1 MIELIINGQT
11 VQLERPMT
19 IGELLASR
27 NLRERIVVVE
37 HNREIVPRE
46 RYMEVVL
53 SAADC
58 LEIVQMMAG
67 G

>member
-1 MIELIINGQT
+1 MIALTINGRG
-11 VQLERPMT
+11 VQLANPMT
-19 IGELLASR
+19 IRELLASK
-27 NLRERIVVVE
+27 NLHEKIVVVE

-46 RYMEVVL
+46 RYDDVVVG
-53 SAADC
+53 ADDN

>member
-1 MIELIINGQT
+1 MISLTINGRD
-11 VQLERPMT
+11 VQLANPMT
-19 IGELLASR
+19 IRQLLASKG
-27 NLRERIVVVE
+27 LTPQIVVVE

-46 RYMEVVL
+46 RYDDVVVG
-53 SAADC
+53 ADDD

>member
-1 MIELIINGQT
+1 MQLTINGKRVELAQP
-11 VQLERPMT
+11 LT
-19 IGELLASR
+19 ISALLASKG
-27 NLRERIVVVE
+27 LHERIVVVE

-46 RYMEVVL
+46 RYGEVVI
-53 SAADC
+53 ADDDD

>member
-1 MIELIINGQT
+1 MIALTINGRD
-11 VQLERPMT
+11 VQLANPMT
-19 IGELLASR
+19 IRELLASKG
-27 NLRERIVVVE
+27 LTPQIVVVE

-46 RYMEVVL
+46 RYDAVVVG
-53 SAADC
+53 ADDD

>member
-1 MIELIINGQT
+1 MIALTINGRD
-11 VQLERPMT
+11 VQLAAPMT
-19 IGELLASR
+19 IRELLAAKG
-27 NLRERIVVVE
+27 LHERMVVVE

-46 RYMEVVL
+46 RYEDVVIG
-53 SAADC
+53 ADDN